1 MDEEGYINIVG
12 RIKDMIIRGGE
23 NIYPKVIEEFLY
35 THKKIKEVS
44 VLEFQMKSTENKSV
58 FGFKCM
64 TNQN

>member
-1 MDEEGYINIVG
+1 VG

-44 VLEFQMKSTENKSV
+44 VLR
-58 FGFKCM
+58 
-64 TNQN
+64 